1 MKKIIFLYILITV
14 HIFGKVSS
22 SSNRIFE
29 RRELIGGITQ
39 NQIFVSSTIK
49 LTGLGNIDK
58 ITYDFERFG
67 RDYFINNSGESVQS
81 IKIKTLEITSSD
93 SYVNKEK
100 QEITNFNGNLQFKVI
115 GIVEIKSDDRLS
127 GIYRSPNI
135 TLILNSEKG
144 NNKDEEVRI
153 SLEYELHILKPLKI
167 KTTQM
172 DLGVGVQGQEMSTFE
187 GTPGYLEIE
196 GEVNRGINIS
206 YPNEVEI
213 YNLNKNGQLK
223 VFIST
228 PELQKLNEEEYSA
241 TINSN
246 DKIKIKFLGKITDT
260 KNSPPGKYEGSFV
273 IRVRYD

>member
-1 MKKIIFLYILITV
+1 MKKIIFVYMLINIY
-14 HIFGKVSS
+14 IFGKISS
-22 SSNRIFE
+22 SSSKIFE
-29 RRELIGGITQ
+29 KRELIGGITQ

-49 LTGLGNIDK
+49 LTGLGNVDK
-58 ITYDFERFG
+58 ISYDFERFG
-67 RDYFINNSGESVQS
+67 RDYFINSFGESVQS

-93 SYVNKEK
+93 GYVNKEK
-100 QEITNFNGNLQFKVI
+100 REITNFNGNLQFKVI
-115 GIVEIKSDDRLS
+115 GIIEIKSDDKLS
-127 GIYRSPNI
+127 GIYKSPNI
-135 TLILNSEKG
+135 TLILDTEKG
-144 NNKDEEVRI
+144 NGKEEEVRI

-196 GEVNRGINIS
+196 GEVNRRINIS
-206 YPNEVEI
+206 YPKEVEI
-213 YNLNKNGQLK
+213 YNLDKNGQLK

-228 PELQKLNEEEYSA
+228 PELHKLKEEEYS
-241 TINSN
+241 TIINSN

-260 KNSPPGKYEGSFV
+260 KNSPPGKYEGNFV